1 LISLPPMVSIPKS
14 LPQTQWPQASYTSTC
29 FSATQTSHRNPKLNI
44 TKRKFIFLPE
54 PPPPLIFL
62 ITVSHTPCCTIEAQK
77 STLTLSSLARSHL
90 IRHQIMNTLHP
101 SYLLNPMSS
110 LSSGWGLEIEIGL
123 CFHFFLFSLHFYLAL
138 PPTHTTPPHL

>member
-110 LSSGWGLEIEIGL
+110 LSSG
-123 CFHFFLFSLHFYLAL
+123 
-138 PPTHTTPPHL
+138 